1 MATYIG
7 SIFLSA
13 FLLFQVQPMIAHYI
27 LPWFGGTNSVWSAVV
42 LFFQLALIGG
52 YLYAHWLNE
61 SVPQRRQWQ
70 IHGVLLG
77 LALALITLLGFFWPS
92 PVTPGASWKP
102 TAGAQPILYIF
113 LLLTISVGLPYFT
126 LASNS
131 PLIQAWFSRAYAGRS
146 PYWLYA
152 LSNFGS
158 AFGLLSYP
166 FIVEPALRLQQQ
178 GWLWSALYALFAV
191 LTGYGAWRA
200 SHVTGNLAPSHSDK
214 KASTLAP
221 PRISSGRRF
230 LWLLLSAIATLMLLA
245 VTNRLTQEIA
255 PVPLL
260 WILPLSVYLLSF
272 IIAFSG
278 ENYYDRLGFS
288 LLLTITS
295 IGIIFTSLRLQ
306 TPLWLQISLYLLFL
320 FAICM
325 IAHGELYRLRPAPA
339 HLTHFYLLISIGGA
353 LGGIAVNFLA
363 PLLFNDYWEFYLG
376 WLAIYL
382 LLIFLTP
389 TTQPTHYK
397 LHTSIPI
404 GLLAVIMGVLI
415 SYIALLDLQNPI
427 WRGRNFYGAL
437 RVLEKKEEGVVSLT
451 HGNTIHG
458 IQYISAEK
466 RQTITGYYHSN
477 SGIGLAL
484 TSHPR
489 YRHGKMKVG
498 VIGLGIG
505 TLAAYGQPGD
515 IYRFYE
521 INPLVIRLANGE
533 NGFFSFLSDSRQ
545 RGVIIEIIPGDAR
558 LSLERELQQGEVQAY
573 DVLIADAFNGDAI
586 PVHLL
591 TQEAF
596 SLYLQHL
603 APNGILAIHITN
615 RHLDLTPI
623 VWQAAHQHKLAI
635 GIVRVQASSDQT
647 VKFPSVWALLT
658 RDPAFFR
665 SPKLHGRV
673 DTLDRFFSAVRPWT
687 DDYSNLFQLL
697 KGSR

>member
-1 MATYIG
+1 MAPYIG
-7 SIFLSA
+7 GIFLSA

-61 SVPQRRQWQ
+61 SVPRRRQWQ

-77 LALALITLLGFFWPS
+77 LALALIALLGFFWPS

-102 TAGAQPILYIF
+102 TVSTQPILHIF

-131 PLIQAWFSRAYAGRS
+131 PLVQAWFSRAYAGRS

-158 AFGLLSYP
+158 LFGLLSYP

-200 SHVTGNLAPSHSDK
+200 SHAAGNPTLSHGDK
-214 KASTLAP
+214 KAITVAP
-221 PRISSGRRF
+221 PRIPLSRRF
-230 LWLLLSAIATLMLLA
+230 LWLLLSAVATLMLLA

-295 IGIIFTSLRLQ
+295 VGIIFTFLRPQ
-306 TPLWLQISLYLLFL
+306 TPLWLQISFYLLFL

-325 IAHGELYRLRPAPA
+325 IAHGELYRLRPAPTY
-339 HLTHFYLLISIGGA
+339 LTHFYLLISIGGA
-353 LGGIAVNFLA
+353 LGGIIVNFLA

-389 TTQPTHYK
+389 TAQPTHYQRRTT
-397 LHTSIPI
+397 LI
-404 GLLAVIMGVLI
+404 GLLAVIMSVLI
-415 SYIALLDLQNPI
+415 GYIALLDLQNPI

-437 RVLEKKEEGVVSLT
+437 RVLENKEKGVVFLT
-451 HGNTIHG
+451 HGSTVHG
-458 IQYISAEK
+458 IQYTSAEK
-466 RQTITGYYHSN
+466 RQAITGYYHPD

-489 YRHGKMKVG
+489 YGHGKMKVG

-515 IYRFYE
+515 TYRFYE

-545 RGVIIEIIPGDAR
+545 RGVIVEIVPGDAR
-558 LSLERELQQGEVQAY
+558 LSLERELQQGEAQAY
-573 DVLIADAFNGDAI
+573 DVLVADAFNGDSI

-623 VWQAAHQHKLAI
+623 VWQAARQHKLAI

-658 RDPAFFR
+658 RDPALFR
-665 SPKLHGRV
+665 SPKLLGRV

>member
-7 SIFLSA
+7 GIFLSA

-52 YLYAHWLNE
+52 YLYAHWLSE

-77 LALALITLLGFFWPS
+77 LALAQLALFGFFWPS

-102 TAGAQPILYIF
+102 TADVQPILHIF

-131 PLIQAWFSRAYAGRS
+131 PLVQAWFSRAYDGRS

-158 AFGLLSYP
+158 MFGLLSYP

-178 GWLWSALYALFAV
+178 GWLWSALYALFAI

-200 SHVTGNLAPSHSDK
+200 SHAAGAPALSHSDK
-214 KASTLAP
+214 KTSTLAP
-221 PRISSGRRF
+221 PKLPFARRS

-255 PVPLL
+255 PAPLL

-278 ENYYDRLGFS
+278 EHYYNRLGFS

-295 IGIIFTSLRLQ
+295 IGIIFTFLRPQ
-306 TPLWLQISLYLLFL
+306 IPIWLQIGFYLLFL

-353 LGGIAVNFLA
+353 LGGTIVNFLA

-382 LLIFLTP
+382 LLILLMP
-389 TTQPTHYK
+389 TTPHTHHK
-397 LHTSIPI
+397 RRISTLI
-404 GLLAVIMGVLI
+404 GLLAVIMSVFIG
-415 SYIALLDLQNPI
+415 YIALLDLQNPI

-437 RVLEKKEEGVVSLT
+437 RVLENKEKGVVFLT
-451 HGNTIHG
+451 HGSTIHG
-458 IQYISAEK
+458 IQYTSAAK
-466 RQTITGYYHSN
+466 RQMSTGYYHPD
-477 SGIGLAL
+477 SGIGLVL

-489 YRHGKMKVG
+489 YGHGKMKVG

-515 IYRFYE
+515 LYRFYE
-521 INPLVIRLANGE
+521 INPLVIQLANGE
-533 NGFFSFLSDSRQ
+533 NGFFSFLTDSRQ
-545 RGVIIEIIPGDAR
+545 RGVSIEIVPGDAR
-558 LSLERELQQGEVQAY
+558 LSLEKELQQGEAQAY
-573 DVLIADAFNGDAI
+573 DVLVADAFNGDSI

-623 VWQAAHQHKLAI
+623 VWQAARQHKLAI
-635 GIVRVQASSDQT
+635 GIVRIQGSSEQT
-647 VKFPSVWALLT
+647 MKFPSVWALLT
-658 RDPAFFR
+658 RDPALFR
-665 SPKLHGRV
+665 SPKLLGRV
-673 DTLDRFFSAVRPWT
+673 DTLDRFFSTAHPWT